1 MDYQTFNE
9 IFNRFVFGT
18 SKAKLL
24 ENIAENPERYL
35 GIFRPTK
42 PKTKL
47 LQNLL
52 TSHEIKFGDAFEEL
66 IGKYL
71 EEHNF
76 SLLPISNSKE
86 ILYYNSKKEWET
98 LKLDQFAEKD
108 NTYYFIEQKMRDDH
122 DSAKKREQIDN
133 FERKLETL
141 IYLCS
146 KNTQVQG
153 YFYFIDE
160 SLNKNQNY
168 YKEELQKLSDRYG
181 VPLSLCY
188 GKELFENLNI
198 LQVWDEVLNHLTRW
212 RETLPDLSSLNF
224 DENPLESFQEIKDLA
239 PSVYRKLLDDDG
251 IFNLVLILF
260 PEQKVLKKLAEYF
273 RQQNKTIYQQLESKL
288 EERLSS
294 TQNHQKPLS

>member
-1 MDYQTFNE
+1 MDYQTFNS

-24 ENIAENPERYL
+24 ENIAQNPERYL

-52 TSHEIKFGDAFEEL
+52 TSHEIKFGNAFECL
-66 IGKYL
+66 IEEYL
-71 EEHNF
+71 KEHNF
-76 SLLPISNSKE
+76 SPLSKE
-86 ILYYNSKKEWET
+86 IPYCNNDKMESLE
-98 LKLDQFAEKD
+98 LDQFAKKD
-108 NTYYFIEQKMRDDH
+108 NMYYFIEQKIRDDH
-122 DSAKKREQIDN
+122 DSAKKRGQIDN
-133 FERKLETL
+133 FERKLEAL
-141 IYLCS
+141 IHRYGE
-146 KNTQVQG
+146 NIQG

-168 YKEELQKLSDRYG
+168 YKEELQKLSVGYG

-198 LQVWDEVLNHLTRW
+198 LQVWDEILNHLARW
-212 RETLPDLSSLNF
+212 RETLPDLPSLNF
-224 DENPLESFQEIKDLA
+224 DENPSESFQEIKDLA
-239 PSVYRKLLDDDG
+239 PSVYRKLLDNDG

-260 PEQKVLKKLAEYF
+260 PEQKVLKMLVEHF
-273 RQQNKTIYQQLESKL
+273 RQQNKMIYQQLASKL

-294 TQNHQKPLS
+294 KENHQKTLS

>member
-1 MDYQTFNE
+1 MDYQTFSE
-9 IFNRFVFGT
+9 IFNRFVFGI

-52 TSHEIKFGDAFEEL
+52 TSHEIKFGDAFEYL
-66 IGKYL
+66 IEEYL
-71 EEHNF
+71 KEHNF
-76 SLLPISNSKE
+76 SPLSKK
-86 ILYYNSKKEWET
+86 IPYYNKGKEKMES
-98 LKLDQFAEKD
+98 LELDQFAKKD

-122 DSAKKREQIDN
+122 DSTKKRGQIDN
-133 FERKLETL
+133 FERKLEAL
-141 IYLCS
+141 IHHYGE
-146 KNTQVQG
+146 NIQG

-168 YKEELQKLSDRYG
+168 YKEELQKLSVGYG

-188 GKELFENLNI
+188 GKELFEDLNI
-198 LQVWDEVLNHLTRW
+198 LQVWDEILNHLARW
-212 RETLPDLSSLNF
+212 RETLPDLPSLNF
-224 DENPLESFQEIKDLA
+224 DENPLESFEEIKDLA
-239 PSVYRKLLDDDG
+239 PSVYRKLLDNDG

-260 PEQKVLKKLAEYF
+260 PEQKVLKRLAWYF
-273 RQQNKTIYQQLESKL
+273 RQQNKTIYQQLASKL
-288 EERLSS
+288 EKRLSS
-294 TQNHQKPLS
+294 KENHQKPLS